1 MEKQQT
7 AMPIIA
13 GVLVIVSA
21 GFKLLILL
29 SILAASLVVIV
40 PATFTFINPAAIGAL
55 IIVPLLAIVVLAIVG
70 GIFCL
75 QRKRW
80 GWALAGSILAIL
92 PFSILGLAAVIL
104 VALSKD
110 EFK

>member
-21 GFKLLILL
+21 GFKLLMLL
-29 SILAASLVVIV
+29 SILAASLVVMV
-40 PATFTFINPAAIGAL
+40 PVSFTFLNPGTLMAIVL
-55 IIVPLLAIVVLAIVG
+55 VPLIAIVVLAIIG

-80 GWALAGSILAIL
+80 GWALAGSILSIL
-92 PFSILGLAAVIL
+92 PFSILGLVAVIL

-110 EFK
+110 EFG

>member
-21 GFKLLILL
+21 GCKLLMLL
-29 SILAASLVVIV
+29 SILAVSLVVMV
-40 PATFTFINPAAIGAL
+40 PVSLTFLNPAALMAL
-55 IIVPLLAIVVLAIVG
+55 VTVPLIAIVVLAIIG

-80 GWALAGSILAIL
+80 GWALAGSIIAIL
-92 PFSILGLAAVIL
+92 PFSILGIVAVIL
-104 VALSKD
+104 VAISKD
-110 EFK
+110 EFE

>member
-21 GFKLLILL
+21 GFKLLVLL
-29 SILAASLVVIV
+29 GFLAASLVVIAPV
-40 PATFTFINPAAIGAL
+40 SLTFLSPAALMAIFM
-55 IIVPLLAIVVLAIVG
+55 VPLIAIIVLAIVG

-80 GWALAGSILAIL
+80 GWALAGSIIAIL
-92 PFSILGLAAVIL
+92 PFSILGLVAVIL
-104 VALSKD
+104 VAISKD
-110 EFK
+110 EFE

>member
-21 GFKLLILL
+21 GFKLLVLL
-29 SILAASLVVIV
+29 GILAASLVVMV
-40 PATFTFINPAAIGAL
+40 PASFTFVNPAALLAL
-55 IIVPLLAIVVLAIVG
+55 IIVLLIAIVVLAIIG
-70 GIFCL
+70 GIFSL

-80 GWALAGSILAIL
+80 GWALAGSIIAIL

-110 EFK
+110 EFG